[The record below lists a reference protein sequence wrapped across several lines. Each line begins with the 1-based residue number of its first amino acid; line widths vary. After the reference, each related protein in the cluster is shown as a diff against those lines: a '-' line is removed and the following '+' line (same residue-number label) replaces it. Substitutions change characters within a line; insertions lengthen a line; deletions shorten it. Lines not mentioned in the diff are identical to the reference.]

1 MQKWACKGEQFIIT
15 ECSILPSQADSDLDL
30 AVQPWMP
37 LNSDLA
43 ERAESFPSD
52 SYPELLLFTQA
63 SRVETS
69 GWRACGNNSLQ
80 VLAAIWKLWCRK
92 KNRVTSLSSKWAFLL
107 PRASVVLTLFNTSSL
122 TQNERLV
129 HAVFQAH
136 RSSLPE
142 WSRYICLISTFFS
155 TIIVKGGKWGEKGW
169 SGGFFASG
177 LPNFHGSLDIFAM
190 L

>member
-1 MQKWACKGEQFIIT
+1 
-15 ECSILPSQADSDLDL
+15 
-30 AVQPWMP
+30 MP

-63 SRVETS
+63 SRVETL

-92 KNRVTSLSSKWAFLL
+92 KNRVASLSSKWAFLL

-122 TQNERLV
+122 PQNERLV
-129 HAVFQAH
+129 HAVFQAQ
-136 RSSLPE
+136 RTSLPE
-142 WSRYICLISTFFS
+142 WSSRYMCLISTFLHYNYY
-155 TIIVKGGKWGEKGW
+155 KAGKWLVFCW
-169 SGGFFASG
+169 GFFFVGFFCSWTAKFSWQSWHFCNASFSS
-177 LPNFHGSLDIFAM
+177 NM
-190 L
+190 LCAPSDPSAS